1 MHTPPSLSS
10 LYLYLSDRC
19 NLRCGH
25 CWISPAFSTEAQ
37 SGVPLPR
44 LKKIIREARDL
55 GLASVKLTGGEPF
68 LYQEIRALLEFLAA
82 AGLTV
87 YIETNGSLLDAS
99 LVRHLEKCG
108 PGLISVS
115 LDGASPAVHESI
127 RGVGGCF
134 EATRKGLQLL
144 AEAGLPVQVIMTLQR
159 KNREEI
165 PDLIALC
172 EEMGAESL
180 KINHLLPCGRARQRF
195 EQRENLPL
203 EELIALY
210 NEVDQRWAR
219 RSNLTILFDLPVAFR
234 SPSDLTHRGINE
246 CRIFNILSVL
256 ANGDYSICGIGQCA
270 EELRLGSVYTDSLE
284 RLWTDHPILKDLRAA
299 LPAQLEPPCRDCI
312 FRYQCLGSCRANAYV
327 VSGSLQAAY
336 FLCTEYHA
344 SGRFPGSRIVE
355 P

>member
-1 MHTPPSLSS
+1 MQKLPSLSS

-19 NLRCGH
+19 NLRCRH
-25 CWISPAFSTEAQ
+25 CWISPEFSNEAQ
-37 SGVPLPR
+37 SGVPLAW
-44 LKKIIREARDL
+44 LKKIIHAARDL

-68 LYQEIRALLEFLAA
+68 LYREIRPLLKFLAA
-82 AGLTV
+82 EDLTV
-87 YIETNGSLLDAS
+87 YIETNGSLLNAS
-99 LVRHLEKCG
+99 LVNHLRHCA

-115 LDGASPAVHESI
+115 LDGASPAVHDSI
-127 RGVGGCF
+127 RGVRGCF
-134 EATRKGLQLL
+134 EATRKGLRILT
-144 AEAGLPVQVIMTLQR
+144 EAGLPVQVIMTLQR
-159 KNREEI
+159 KNCEEI
-165 PDLIALC
+165 PNLIALC
-172 EEMGAESL
+172 EEIGAESL

-195 EQRENLPL
+195 EHRENLPL

-210 NEVDQRWAR
+210 NEVDRRWAR
-219 RSNLTILFDLPVAFR
+219 RSNLEIFFDLPVAFR
-234 SPSDLTHRGINE
+234 SAQDLRYRGINE

-284 RLWTDHPILKDLRAA
+284 HLWTDHPILKDLRAS

-336 FLCTEYHA
+336 FLCMDYKA